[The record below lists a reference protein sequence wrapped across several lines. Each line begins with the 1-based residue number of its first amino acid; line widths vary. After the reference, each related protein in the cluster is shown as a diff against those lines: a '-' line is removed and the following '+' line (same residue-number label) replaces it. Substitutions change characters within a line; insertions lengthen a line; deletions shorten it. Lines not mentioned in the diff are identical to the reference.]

1 MTDHNGQLEE
11 IATGR
16 VVIASWPRM
25 LTVELLAAYIGLA
38 AQTVR
43 NNADRIPGRR
53 NLVAYSARSL
63 SRSSASRGG
72 EGVS

>member
-25 LTVELLAAYIGLA
+25 LTVELLAAYI
-38 AQTVR
+38 
-43 NNADRIPGRR
+43 
-53 NLVAYSARSL
+53 VAYSARSL
-63 SRSSASRGG
+63 SPSSASRGG